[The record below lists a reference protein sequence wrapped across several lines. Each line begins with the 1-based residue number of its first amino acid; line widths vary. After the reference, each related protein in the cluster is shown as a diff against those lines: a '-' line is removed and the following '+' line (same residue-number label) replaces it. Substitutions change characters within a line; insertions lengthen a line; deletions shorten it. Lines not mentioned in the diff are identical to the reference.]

1 MGLMEK
7 IFGDLNEKEVKK
19 IGKIVDQVEALDE
32 QMQALAMRSCRRRRR
47 SSGKDCKTERLWTIF
62 CQRPLRSVEK
72 AHGEAWA

>member
-32 QMQALAMRSCRRRRR
+32 QMQALSDEAGEDAGVQGKTAKRRDLGRYSAR
-47 SSGKDCKTERLWTIF
+47 GLCGL
-62 CQRPLRSVEK
+62 
-72 AHGEAWA
+72 